1 MKLLLPRWIAHRGG
15 GSLAPENTLAG
26 IRLAARMGYKA
37 VEFDVMLS
45 GDGTPVLI
53 HDETLERTTNG
64 AGRVCETPDAVLF
77 SLDAGNGERIPKFS
91 EAAELCRSLGLLAN
105 VEIKPACGFEVV
117 TAETVARLAAE
128 FWQGADIPPLIS
140 SFSVEAV
147 EIARDLAPGIPRGLL
162 YEQVPADWSA
172 TARRLKAFTL
182 HCSAKHVSDAVL
194 AEAQAMGMQVLCYTV
209 NAPDKAAALFG
220 RGVTA
225 VFTDRLDLFAPET
238 SPYKGLHLPG

>member
-53 HDETLERTTNG
+53 HDETLERTING

-77 SLDAGNGERIPKFS
+77 SLDAGNGERIPQFS

-105 VEIKPACGFEVV
+105 VEIKPARGFEVV
-117 TAETVARLAAE
+117 TAEMVASLAAE
-128 FWQGADIPPLIS
+128 FWQGADIQPLIS

-162 YEQVPADWSA
+162 YEQVPADWPA
-172 TARRLKAFTL
+172 TARRLQAFSL
-182 HCSAKHVSDAVL
+182 HCSA
-194 AEAQAMGMQVLCYTV
+194 
-209 NAPDKAAALFG
+209 
-220 RGVTA
+220 RG
-225 VFTDRLDLFAPET
+225 
-238 SPYKGLHLPG
+238 